1 MGFEDWV
8 PIFRGGRQ
16 IDSAGRVHDGAALI
30 DSAVAKFN
38 AAEHE
43 PPAVIGH
50 PKDNAPAWGWVEG
63 LKKEGNL
70 LLAKFRQ
77 VQPEFADM
85 VRKGL
90 FKKRS
95 AAFYPDGRLRHV
107 GFLGAMPPAVKGLP
121 DIGAFDE
128 GESVT
133 FEFAEESA
141 ERNRKMSIE
150 DKMNDFLD
158 KLGGLLKR
166 EPNPAGGA
174 PAFSEADLE
183 TAKKQAA
190 EDAAKKERE
199 KVQAEFAEQQ
209 KKDRIAARKA
219 EIDSWCAG
227 MVKEGKMTPA
237 MVKFGVPEFLA
248 AFAES
253 DDVLEFGEEK
263 TKATLYDR
271 FQAFFAEERPK
282 VVEFKEIA
290 TRDRDA
296 GGQGSAGAKV
306 EALIQGRMK
315 ADRELSYVGAFAEV
329 QRDNPD
335 LVREYQQEIGG

>member
-1 MGFEDWV
+1 MGFEDWI

-16 IDSAGRVHDGAALI
+16 TDSAGRVHDGNALI
-30 DSAVAKFN
+30 EKAVASFN

-43 PPAVIGH
+43 PPVVIGH
-50 PKDNAPAWGWVEG
+50 PVENAPAWGWVEG
-63 LKKEGNL
+63 LKKEGDL

-133 FEFAEESA
+133 FEFADDSA
-141 ERNRKMSIE
+141 ERTGKMSME
-150 DKMNDFLD
+150 EKMNEFLE
-158 KLGGLLKR
+158 KLGGLLKKD
-166 EPNPAGGA
+166 PPAAG

-183 TAKKQAA
+183 AARKQAA
-190 EDAAKKERE
+190 AEAAKAERE

-209 KKDRIAARKA
+209 RKDRVAARKA
-219 EIDSWCAG
+219 EIDAWCAG

-237 MVKFGVPEFLA
+237 MVTFGVPEFLA
-248 AFAES
+248 AFAEQ
-253 DDVLEFGEEK
+253 DGVLEFGEEK

-271 FQAFFAEERPK
+271 FKAFFAEELPR
-282 VVEFKEIA
+282 VAAFGEVA
-290 TRDRDA
+290 TRDKDA
-296 GGQGSAGAKV
+296 GGAGSAGAKV
-306 EALIQGRMK
+306 EALIQGKMK
-315 ADRELSYVGAFAEV
+315 ADKGLSYVAAFAEV
-329 QRDNPD
+329 QRENPD

>member
-141 ERNRKMSIE
+141 ERNRK
-150 DKMNDFLD
+150 N
-158 KLGGLLKR
+158 
-166 EPNPAGGA
+166 
-174 PAFSEADLE
+174 
-183 TAKKQAA
+183 
-190 EDAAKKERE
+190 
-199 KVQAEFAEQQ
+199 VH
-209 KKDRIAARKA
+209 
-219 EIDSWCAG
+219 
-227 MVKEGKMTPA
+227 
-237 MVKFGVPEFLA
+237 
-248 AFAES
+248 
-253 DDVLEFGEEK
+253 
-263 TKATLYDR
+263 
-271 FQAFFAEERPK
+271 
-282 VVEFKEIA
+282 
-290 TRDRDA
+290 
-296 GGQGSAGAKV
+296 
-306 EALIQGRMK
+306 
-315 ADRELSYVGAFAEV
+315 
-329 QRDNPD
+329 
-335 LVREYQQEIGG
+335 

>member
-1 MGFEDWV
+1 
-8 PIFRGGRQ
+8 
-16 IDSAGRVHDGAALI
+16 
-30 DSAVAKFN
+30 
-38 AAEHE
+38 
-43 PPAVIGH
+43 
-50 PKDNAPAWGWVEG
+50 
-63 LKKEGNL
+63 
-70 LLAKFRQ
+70 
-77 VQPEFADM
+77 
-85 VRKGL
+85 
-90 FKKRS
+90 
-95 AAFYPDGRLRHV
+95 
-107 GFLGAMPPAVKGLP
+107 
-121 DIGAFDE
+121 
-128 GESVT
+128 
-133 FEFAEESA
+133 
-141 ERNRKMSIE
+141 
-150 DKMNDFLD
+150 
-158 KLGGLLKR
+158 
-166 EPNPAGGA
+166 
-174 PAFSEADLE
+174 
-183 TAKKQAA
+183 
-190 EDAAKKERE
+190 
-199 KVQAEFAEQQ
+199 
-209 KKDRIAARKA
+209 
-219 EIDSWCAG
+219 
-227 MVKEGKMTPA
+227 MTPA

>member
-1 MGFEDWV
+1 
-8 PIFRGGRQ
+8 
-16 IDSAGRVHDGAALI
+16 
-30 DSAVAKFN
+30 
-38 AAEHE
+38 
-43 PPAVIGH
+43 
-50 PKDNAPAWGWVEG
+50 
-63 LKKEGNL
+63 
-70 LLAKFRQ
+70 

-141 ERNRKMSIE
+141 ERKQKMSIE

-158 KLGGLLKR
+158 KLGGLLKKDQ
-166 EPNPAGGA
+166 PASGGA
-174 PAFSEADLE
+174 PAFSEAELE
-183 TAKKQAA
+183 EAKRLAA
-190 EDAAKKERE
+190 EEAAKAERE
-199 KVQAEFAEQQ
+199 KMQAEFAEQQ
-209 KKDRIAARKA
+209 RKDRVAARKA
-219 EIDSWCAG
+219 EIDAWCSG
-227 MVKEGKMTPA
+227 MVKAGKMTPA

-248 AFAES
+248 AFSES

-271 FQAFFAEERPK
+271 FKAFFAEELPK
-282 VVEFKEIA
+282 VVEFREIA
-290 TRDRDA
+290 TRDRDVGWR
-296 GGQGSAGAKV
+296 GGAGAKV
-306 EALIQGRMK
+306 ESLIREKMK
-315 ADRELSYVGAFAEV
+315 ADRDLSYVAAFAEV
-329 QRDNPD
+329 QRENPD